1 MRLWLLSEATHI
13 YTGIEAVTSS
23 SSQPF
28 TNDCFLL
35 RFLRAQKFDLQKAT
49 KMLEKY
55 LILRA
60 DNPDW
65 FLNLDP
71 ASDSNLNELLTKG
84 SAVDN

>member
-28 TNDCFLL
+28 TNDFFLL

-84 SAVDN
+84 T